1 MRRLVVMSILALPL
15 AVTSHAAAPAVPAD
29 LLRQGVPALVTPA
42 GAGTSLD
49 AYRGRVVLLNFW
61 ATWCGPCREEMPDL
75 DRLDA
80 TLDHG
85 QAVVVGVAANE
96 PAEVRAFLAK
106 LKVRYPI
113 VVGAPDPVFAW
124 TAKLGNRSLGLPFT
138 VLLDSKGQLRWVKS
152 GGKLTL
158 AEAQAQIHKLL
169 PVPRS

>member
-1 MRRLVVMSILALPL
+1 MKRLVVVLTLAMPL
-15 AVTSHAAAPAVPAD
+15 LVTSHAAAPAVPVD
-29 LLRQGVPALVTPA
+29 LLRQDVPALVTPA

-49 AYRGRVVLLNFW
+49 AYRGRVVLLNVW

-80 TLDHG
+80 ALDHS
-85 QAVVVGVAANE
+85 QVAVVGVAANE

-124 TAKLGNRSLGLPFT
+124 TASPYFALSFAR
-138 VLLDSKGQLRWVKS
+138 V
-152 GGKLTL
+152 
-158 AEAQAQIHKLL
+158 
-169 PVPRS
+169 